1 MCSAQETEAR
11 QRWAPAHSRAVSYT
25 HLDVYKRQPYETFTQ
40 YSTTVS
46 NVVKDAR
53 LQMMINPNLTAQEL
67 VDYVIENVRI
77 LEPTANV
84 F

>member
-1 MCSAQETEAR
+1 MA
-11 QRWAPAHSRAVSYT
+11 
-25 HLDVYKRQPYETFTQ
+25 PYETFTQ

>member
-1 MCSAQETEAR
+1 M
-11 QRWAPAHSRAVSYT
+11 
-25 HLDVYKRQPYETFTQ
+25 YKRQPYETFTQ